1 MAAGEV
7 IVIPCLSDNYTYLV
21 RCHRSEVT
29 AIIDPGEAAPV
40 IAALEERDWNLDLVI
55 NTHHHHDHIGGNAE
69 LIEKYGAKLLGPAAE
84 TARIPDMDETCAE
97 GDQVLIG
104 DLEGKVFDVPGHT
117 SGHIAFYFP
126 AITALFSGDS
136 LFALGCG
143 RLFEGTPEQMWHSL
157 QKFRGLPASTQVYCG
172 HEYTQANANFAKT
185 IEPNNS
191 ILTARCQDID
201 GLRARNLPT
210 IPSRLDVELA
220 TNPFLRADDPS
231 VAEALGMN
239 GESPVAI
246 FTEIRKRKDNF

>member
-21 RCHRSEVT
+21 RCHRTDVT

-40 IAALEERDWNLDLVI
+40 IAELEERDWTLDLVI

-69 LIEKYGAKLLGPAAE
+69 LIETYGAKLVGPTAE
-84 TARIPDMDETCAE
+84 TARIPNMDDTVAE
-97 GDQVLIG
+97 GDQILIG
-104 DLEGKVFDVPGHT
+104 ELEGRVFDVPGHT
-117 SGHIAFYFP
+117 TGHIAFYFP

-143 RLFEGTPEQMWHSL
+143 RLFEGTPDQMWHSL
-157 QKFRGLPASTQVYCG
+157 QKFRNLPVSTQIYCG
-172 HEYTQANANFAKT
+172 HEYTQANAKFAKT
-185 IEPNNS
+185 IEPDNP
-191 ILTARCQDID
+191 ILIARCQDID
-201 GLRARNLPT
+201 NMRARNIPT

-220 TNPFLRADDPS
+220 TNPFLRADEPD
-231 VAEALGMN
+231 VAKALGMD
-239 GESPVAI
+239 GKTAAEI

>member
-21 RCHRSEVT
+21 RCHRSDVT
-29 AIIDPGEAAPV
+29 AVIDPGEAAPV
-40 IAALEERDWNLDLVI
+40 IAELEEREWNLDLVI

-69 LIEKYGAKLLGPAAE
+69 LMEKYGAKLLGPTAE
-84 TARIPDMDETCAE
+84 TARIPNMDETCAE

-104 DLEGKVFDVPGHT
+104 ELEGRVFDVPGHT
-117 SGHIAFYFP
+117 TGHIAFYFP

-143 RLFEGTPEQMWHSL
+143 RLFEGTPEQMWKSL
-157 QKFRGLPASTQVYCG
+157 CKFRNLPNSTQVYCG
-172 HEYTQANANFAKT
+172 HEYTQANARFAKT
-185 IEPNNS
+185 IETSNPV
-191 ILTARCQDID
+191 LMARCQDID

-220 TNPFLRADDPS
+220 TNPFLRADEPS
-231 VAEALGMN
+231 VAEALGMSN
-239 GESPVAI
+239 QSAVEI

>member
-21 RCHRSEVT
+21 RCHYSEVT
-29 AIIDPGEAAPV
+29 AVIDPGEAAPV
-40 IAALEERDWNLDLVI
+40 IAALEEKGWHLDLVI

-84 TARIPDMDETCAE
+84 TARIPNMDETCAE

-104 DLEGKVFDVPGHT
+104 DLEGRVFDVPGHT

-126 AITALFSGDS
+126 AVTALFSGDS

-143 RLFEGTPEQMWHSL
+143 RLFEGTPAQMWESL
-157 QKFRGLPASTQVYCG
+157 CKFRNLPASTQIYCG
-172 HEYTQANANFAKT
+172 HEYTQSNARFAKT
-185 IEPNNS
+185 IEPDNP
-191 ILTARCQDID
+191 ILIARCQDID
-201 GLRARNLPT
+201 GLRSRNLPT

-220 TNPFLRADDPS
+220 TNPFLRADEPT
-231 VAEALGMN
+231 VAENLGMS
-239 GESPVAI
+239 GQSPVEI
-246 FTEIRKRKDNF
+246 FAEIRKRKDNF

>member
-21 RCHRSEVT
+21 RCHRSEMT

-40 IAALEERDWNLDLVI
+40 IAELEERDWSLDLVI

-69 LIEKYGAKLLGPAAE
+69 LIKEYGAKLLGPGAE
-84 TARIPDMDETCAE
+84 TARIPDMDETCGE

-104 DLEGKVFDVPGHT
+104 ELEGRVFDVPGHT

-157 QKFRGLPASTQVYCG
+157 QKFRNLPPSTQVYCG
-172 HEYTQANANFAKT
+172 HEYTQANAKFAKT
-185 IEPNNS
+185 IEPDNP

-201 GLRARNLPT
+201 GLRARNIPT
-210 IPSRLDVELA
+210 IPSRIDVELA
-220 TNPFLRADDPS
+220 TNPFMRADEPS
-231 VAEALGMN
+231 VAAALGMS
-239 GESPVAI
+239 GKSPVEV
-246 FTEIRKRKDNF
+246 FTEIRKRKDSF

>member
-29 AIIDPGEAAPV
+29 AIVDPGEAAPV

-69 LIEKYGAKLLGPAAE
+69 LIEKYGAKLLGPTAE
-84 TARIPDMDETCAE
+84 TARIPNMDETCAE

-104 DLEGKVFDVPGHT
+104 DLEGRVFDVPGHT
-117 SGHIAFYFP
+117 SGHIAFYFS

-157 QKFRGLPASTQVYCG
+157 QKFRNLPPSTQVYCG
-172 HEYTQANANFAKT
+172 HEYTQANAKFAKT
-185 IEPNNS
+185 IEPDNA
-191 ILTARCQDID
+191 ILIARCQDID
-201 GLRARNLPT
+201 RLRARNLPT

-220 TNPFLRADDPS
+220 TNPFLRADEPDLHARWGGDS
-231 VAEALGMN
+231 ASAAETFAAL
-239 GESPVAI
+239 
-246 FTEIRKRKDNF
+246 RKAKDDF

>member
-21 RCHRSEVT
+21 RCHRSEMT

-40 IAALEERDWNLDLVI
+40 IKELEDRDWQLDLVI

-69 LIEKYGAKLLGPAAE
+69 LMKKYGAKLLGPTAE
-84 TARIPDMDETCAE
+84 KARIPDMNEMVAE

-104 DLEGKVFDVPGHT
+104 ELEGRVFDVPGHT

-143 RLFEGTPEQMWHSL
+143 RLFEGTPEQMWQSL
-157 QKFRGLPASTQVYCG
+157 QKFRNLPNSTQVYCG
-172 HEYTQANANFAKT
+172 HEYTQSNAKFAKT
-185 IEPNNS
+185 IEPENA
-191 ILTARCQDID
+191 ILAARCQDID
-201 GLRARNLPT
+201 GLRARNIPT
-210 IPSRLDVELA
+210 IPSRIDVELA
-220 TNPFLRADDPS
+220 TNPFLRADHPD
-231 VAEALGMN
+231 VATALGMEN
-239 GESPVAI
+239 ATPTEI
-246 FTEIRKRKDNF
+246 FTEIRMRKDNF

>member
-21 RCHRSEVT
+21 RCHRSEMT

-40 IAALEERDWNLDLVI
+40 IAALEERGWQLDLVI

-69 LIEKYGAKLLGPAAE
+69 LMEKYGAKLLGPTAE
-84 TARIPDMDETCAE
+84 KSRIPNMDETAAE

-104 DLEGKVFDVPGHT
+104 ELEGRVFDVPGHT

-143 RLFEGTPEQMWHSL
+143 RLFEGTPEQMWQSL
-157 QKFRGLPASTQVYCG
+157 QKFRNLPPSTQVYCG
-172 HEYTQANANFAKT
+172 HEYTQSNARFAKT
-185 IEPNNS
+185 IEPDNA
-191 ILTARCQDID
+191 ILAARCQDID
-201 GLRARNLPT
+201 GLRARNIPT
-210 IPSRLDVELA
+210 IPSRIDVELV
-220 TNPFLRADDPS
+220 TNPFLRADDPD
-231 VAEALGMN
+231 VAKAMGMT
-239 GESPVAI
+239 GATPSEI
-246 FTEIRKRKDNF
+246 FTEIRKRKDHF